1 MEENRTVKLL
11 SSILHMTYIFID
23 ITYSFK
29 MHFRPTRVVM
39 NTNGLEL
46 GTLPDDLTPTKVMGD
61 FLRYLYT
68 EALEYIKTH
77 HIDGRE
83 IIDEVGDNKSFILS
97 LPNGWTGLPQQR
109 MREAAVVGGLV
120 KNDNEARNKI
130 KFVSEGE
137 ASALSCLANKL
148 CPPNLQVRLPYY

>member
-1 MEENRTVKLL
+1 
-11 SSILHMTYIFID
+11 
-23 ITYSFK
+23 
-29 MHFRPTRVVM
+29 MHLRPAGIEM
-39 NTNGLEL
+39 STNGLEL
-46 GTLPDDLTPTKVMGD
+46 GTLPNDLSPTKVMGD

-68 EALEYIKTH
+68 EALEYIKTYH
-77 HIDGRE
+77 VDGSE

-109 MREAAVVGGLV
+109 MREATVVGGLV
-120 KNDNEARNKI
+120 KNDNEARIKI

>member
-1 MEENRTVKLL
+1 MEENRAVKLL
-11 SSILHMTYIFID
+11 NPIIHYIHVFID
-23 ITYSFK
+23 TIFSFK
-29 MHFRPTRVVM
+29 MHFRPAGM
-39 NTNGLEL
+39 EINTNGLQL
-46 GTLPDDLTPTKVMGD
+46 DTLPDDLSPTKVMGD

-83 IIDEVGDNKSFILS
+83 IINEVGDNKSFILS

-109 MREAAVVGGLV
+109 MREATVIGGLV

-137 ASALSCLANKL
+137 ASALSCLANGL
-148 CPPNLQVRLPYY
+148 CPHNLKVCLLN

>member
-1 MEENRTVKLL
+1 
-11 SSILHMTYIFID
+11 
-23 ITYSFK
+23 
-29 MHFRPTRVVM
+29 MHLRPAGIEM
-39 NTNGLEL
+39 STNGLEL
-46 GTLPDDLTPTKVMGD
+46 GTLPDGLTPTKVMGD

-68 EALEYIKTH
+68 EALEYVKTYH
-77 HIDGRE
+77 ADGSE

-97 LPNGWTGLPQQR
+97 LPIGWTGLPQQR

-137 ASALSCLANKL
+137 ASALSCLANGL
-148 CPPNLQVRLPYY
+148 CPHNLKVCLLN

>member
-1 MEENRTVKLL
+1 
-11 SSILHMTYIFID
+11 
-23 ITYSFK
+23 
-29 MHFRPTRVVM
+29 MHLRPAGIEM
-39 NTNGLEL
+39 STNGLEL

-68 EALEYIKTH
+68 EALNYIKIH
-77 HIDGRE
+77 HTDGRE
-83 IIDEVGDNKSFILS
+83 IIDKVGDNKSFILS

-109 MREAAVVGGLV
+109 MREAAIVGVLV

-137 ASALSCLANKL
+137 ASALA
-148 CPPNLQVRLPYY
+148 

>member
-1 MEENRTVKLL
+1 MLL
-11 SSILHMTYIFID
+11 NSILHITYVFID
-23 ITYSFK
+23 IIYSFK
-29 MHFRPTRVVM
+29 MHLRPAGIEM
-39 NTNGLEL
+39 STNGLEL
-46 GTLPDDLTPTKVMGD
+46 GTLPNDLSPTKVMGD

-83 IIDEVGDNKSFILS
+83 IINEVGDNKSFILS

-120 KNDNEARNKI
+120 KNDNEAQTKI
-130 KFVSEGE
+130 GFVSEGE
-137 ASALSCLANKL
+137 ASALSCLANGL
-148 CPPNLQVRLPYY
+148 CPHNLKVCLLN

>member
-1 MEENRTVKLL
+1 
-11 SSILHMTYIFID
+11 
-23 ITYSFK
+23 
-29 MHFRPTRVVM
+29 MHFRPAGMEM

-46 GTLPDDLTPTKVMGD
+46 GTLPDDLSPTRVMGD

-68 EALEYIKTH
+68 GALEYIKSH
-77 HIDGRE
+77 HEDWRE

-120 KNDNEARNKI
+120 KNDNEARIKI

-137 ASALSCLANKL
+137 ASALSCLANGL
-148 CPPNLQVRLPYY
+148 CPHNPKVCLLN

>member
-1 MEENRTVKLL
+1 
-11 SSILHMTYIFID
+11 
-23 ITYSFK
+23 
-29 MHFRPTRVVM
+29 M

-46 GTLPDDLTPTKVMGD
+46 GTLPDDLSPTRVMGD

-68 EALEYIKTH
+68 GALEYIKSH
-77 HIDGRE
+77 HEDWRE

-137 ASALSCLANKL
+137 ASALSCLANGL
-148 CPPNLQVRLPYY
+148 CPHNLKVCLLN

>member
-1 MEENRTVKLL
+1 
-11 SSILHMTYIFID
+11 
-23 ITYSFK
+23 
-29 MHFRPTRVVM
+29 MHFRPTRAVM

-68 EALEYIKTH
+68 EALEYIKTYH
-77 HIDGRE
+77 ADGSE

-97 LPNGWTGLPQQR
+97 LPNGWAGLPQQR

-137 ASALSCLANKL
+137 ASALSCLANGL
-148 CPPNLQVRLPYY
+148 CPHNLKVCLLN

>member
-11 SSILHMTYIFID
+11 SSILHMTYIPID

-29 MHFRPTRVVM
+29 MHFRPAGM
-39 NTNGLEL
+39 EINTNGLQL
-46 GTLPDDLTPTKVMGD
+46 DTLPDDLSPTKVMGD

-68 EALEYIKTH
+68 EALNYIKIH
-77 HIDGRE
+77 HTDGRE
-83 IIDEVGDNKSFILS
+83 IIDKVGDNKSFILS

-137 ASALSCLANKL
+137 ASALSCLANGL
-148 CPPNLQVRLPYY
+148 CPHNLKVCLLN

>member
-1 MEENRTVKLL
+1 
-11 SSILHMTYIFID
+11 
-23 ITYSFK
+23 
-29 MHFRPTRVVM
+29 MHLRPAGIEM
-39 NTNGLEL
+39 STNGLEL

-68 EALEYIKTH
+68 EALEYVKTYH
-77 HIDGRE
+77 ADVSE

-120 KNDNEARNKI
+120 KNDNEAQTKI
-130 KFVSEGE
+130 GFVSEGE
-137 ASALSCLANKL
+137 ASALSCLANGL
-148 CPPNLQVRLPYY
+148 CPHNLKVCLLN